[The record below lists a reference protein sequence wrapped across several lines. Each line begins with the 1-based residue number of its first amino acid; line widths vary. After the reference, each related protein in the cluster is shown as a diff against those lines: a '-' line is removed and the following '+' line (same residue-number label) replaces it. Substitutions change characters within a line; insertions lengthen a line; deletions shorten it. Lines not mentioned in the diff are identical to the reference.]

1 MVRKLKS
8 KKEIGRDCILYNY
21 ENGDREVH
29 KIMRKNS
36 SYWKERHKEA
46 IDLIKD
52 HPYIPRV
59 IEYDDNEYIQEYI
72 SNAKTFY
79 EYFQSCGDI
88 EHGMHIIYKVFE
100 FMNEISKH
108 TKENGSFIFM
118 GDDIHISNII
128 IDKNGKFYI
137 IDLDQFGYQYKKDYI
152 QKTRVLISDLFYY
165 FEKAIYNNERLAL
178 IAENKRLKDALLDQK
193 VIYDNERLSLIDE
206 NKRLKNALLG

>member
-1 MVRKLKS
+1 
-8 KKEIGRDCILYNY
+8 
-21 ENGDREVH
+21 
-29 KIMRKNS
+29 
-36 SYWKERHKEA
+36 
-46 IDLIKD
+46 
-52 HPYIPRV
+52 
-59 IEYDDNEYIQEYI
+59 
-72 SNAKTFY
+72 
-79 EYFQSCGDI
+79 
-88 EHGMHIIYKVFE
+88 
-100 FMNEISKH
+100 
-108 TKENGSFIFM
+108 M

-128 IDKNGKFYI
+128 IDGNGMFYI